1 MTQTSDRPSGIDP
14 ELEPDTLDDQDYG
27 VPWAL
32 EDHHR
37 DWQSTLR
44 GFCEREV
51 APGAAERSIAGV
63 FDADLARAAGRLGAY
78 GLLADERYG
87 GGGADLR
94 TLCLTAEELARVDSS
109 LAVTVHVQAISV
121 ALLAHLAHGREDL
134 LGEVLPGACTG
145 ETFVSFGLTEPTG
158 GSDAGNIA
166 TTARR
171 DGGDWVISGSKQ
183 FITNSGTPFSR
194 YVILFAATG
203 DAAPGAN
210 GRSRR
215 PVSAFLV
222 PLDAPGVTVGG
233 PYAKLGW
240 RASDTHPLF
249 FDEVRVPG
257 SALLGEEGR
266 GYREA
271 LGFLTW
277 ARFPIAAMSTGLALG
292 CLDDTR
298 RFVADR
304 TSFGTPLGGH
314 QGVAFQVADIA
325 ALAATAR
332 VMTYDGAWKYD
343 HGLPIAKEAA
353 TAKLVASEAANKAAY
368 LATEVAGGYGFMQDT
383 AVTRHYQDARI
394 LTIGEGASE
403 VQRMLIA
410 RGLGLPV

>member
-1 MTQTSDRPSGIDP
+1 MTQTTERPTSAVQD
-14 ELEPDTLDDQDYG
+14 ELGDDDYG

-32 EDHHR
+32 DDHHR
-37 DWQSTLR
+37 EWQR
-44 GFCEREV
+44 AMREFCSREV
-51 APGAAERSIAGV
+51 APGAAQRSIAGE

-78 GLLADERYG
+78 GLLAPERFG

-94 TLCLTAEELARVDSS
+94 TLCLAAEELARVDSS

-121 ALLAHLAHGREDL
+121 ALLAHLAADRDDL
-134 LGEVLPGACTG
+134 LREVLPAACTG
-145 ETFVSFGLTEPTG
+145 ETFVSFGLTEPAG

-171 DGGDWVISGSKQ
+171 DGDDWVLNGAKQ

-194 YVILFAATG
+194 YVILFAASGEAVTPSSL
-203 DAAPGAN
+203 AARN
-210 GRSRR
+210 RR

-233 PYAKLGW
+233 PYPKLGW
-240 RASDTHPLF
+240 RASDTHPLY
-249 FDEVRVPG
+249 FDEVRLPAD
-257 SALLGEEGR
+257 ALLGDEGR

-277 ARFPIAAMSTGLALG
+277 ARLPIAAMSTGLALG

-314 QGVAFQVADIA
+314 QGVAFQLADIA
-325 ALAATAR
+325 ALASTAR

-343 HGLPIAKEAA
+343 RGLPIAKEAA

-368 LATEVAGGYGFMQDT
+368 LATQLEGGYGFMQDT
-383 AVTRHYQDARI
+383 AATRHYQDARI
-394 LTIGEGASE
+394 LTIGEGTSE
-403 VQRMLIA
+403 VQRLLIA

>member
-1 MTQTSDRPSGIDP
+1 MTDTADRTGSMLGGS
-14 ELEPDTLDDQDYG
+14 LDDSLDSQDYA

-37 DWQSTLR
+37 EWQATVR
-44 GFCEREV
+44 DFVTREV

-63 FDADLARAAGRLGAY
+63 FDADLARAAGRLGVY
-78 GLLADERYG
+78 GLLAEERFG

-109 LAVTVHVQAISV
+109 LSVTVHVQAISV
-121 ALLAHLAHGREDL
+121 ALLAHLAAGRDDL
-134 LGEVLPGACTG
+134 LAEVLPGACTG

-203 DAAPGAN
+203 EAAADARA
-210 GRSRR
+210 RR
-215 PVSAFLV
+215 PVAAFLV

-240 RASDTHPLF
+240 RSSDTHPLF
-249 FDEVRVPG
+249 FDDVRVPG

-292 CLDDTR
+292 CLDDIR
-298 RFVADR
+298 RFVGDR
-304 TSFGTPLGGH
+304 TSFGSPLGGH
-314 QGVAFQVADIA
+314 QGVAFGVADIA

-343 HGLPIAKEAA
+343 HGRPVAREAA

-368 LATEVAGGYGFMQDT
+368 LATELAGGYGFMQDT

-394 LTIGEGASE
+394 LTIGEGTSE